1 MSTRRLKE
9 SIGAIKSIQARTHML
24 LHKIAKRSNQSAI
37 ADASLERAW
46 RAAADHDVE
55 IALRYGDLALRR
67 SKIDSAIEA
76 FTRATATKSQ
86 GGIASYKLGFALE
99 RSRNW
104 VAADAAYQEAQSLM
118 PDAGNIAFRR
128 GRCLNESGNLDDASA
143 QYRIAIRGGHR
154 IADAYSA
161 VYAAESTAP
170 LWKRLDTL
178 RAGTKYHLSNAHWLT
193 DRAVLAARM
202 GEHAEAIE
210 YFLASD
216 ALASLNRGHKIDM
229 ARSYQE
235 LGRTSQAAELL
246 SELAA
251 SDEGAA
257 KFLGPGA
264 FFKDRGYWSEAIA
277 LFQWKLRD
285 SVNAGQQAR
294 IEFEIGHAFDRQYLW
309 HEAREWFQR
318 SLVSNGSIAYRHYRL
333 GVVLERLH
341 EYDEAIG
348 PYAAAVQISPSKLH
362 WYYRLGTTA
371 RKAGKPDVALRALQ
385 ASLGTSEQPEVSGRD
400 VKSAQGE
407 VEGPTGEFLQ
417 GLGSAYV
424 ARLDRERHL
433 VRSASVETWQESLA
447 TSRTHDSAA
456 AKQKAL
462 HELAKRKS
470 HISNEEVAEYVRLLE
485 AQGAV
490 DEALD
495 ALQTTRDVQFPDGLD
510 LKKYL
515 KHSDSRRRALFAE
528 YQESLELK
536 HQRVFLES
544 NHGSSLGCHP
554 LALFR
559 EMTVDSRFAGFTYV
573 WAHAPNVQIPD
584 EVMRRSDVIL
594 VTMHS
599 DLYLKYL
606 ATSKYLVN
614 NVSFAPYFVRRSE
627 QVYLNTWHGTPLKAL
642 GRSMQQGLLEYE
654 NLARNFVQATHVSSP
669 NELTDWALFNDH
681 RIARYACASRRITG
695 SPRLDRLICSGE
707 TLWKEVRRQLG
718 VDGEETLVLYAPT
731 WRGGVANHEFDTE
744 RLLADLNAMAAVPG
758 IRLFFRA
765 HRLTEKLL
773 SEIDLPVEIVPSDL
787 DTNDLLAGVDILV
800 TDYSSIGFDFLPT
813 GRPVVFYTPDFQRY
827 TKERGLYLSLDEFPG
842 WTCSSTQELVSL
854 ISRGR
859 ELDALDSETTL
870 ERFSPME
877 DGSASRRTIDFMLE
891 PVFPVRSSRPLLVF
905 HASLIPNGISSAL
918 LALFYAL
925 DPNEVNIV
933 LVVEGHVMRREEGR
947 QKILERLPE
956 YVDLA
961 FRIGE
966 ITATPEELWAIGRD
980 STHDT
985 ITSEPLKKIRGRAWE
1000 RETRRVLGPVVPET
1014 AIEFDGYA
1022 TLWADFM
1029 ANMGGGSTRHL
1040 IWQHNQLV
1048 NEWRT
1053 KYPELAELFSR
1064 YDDFDL
1070 VIPVAEALSDENRV
1084 NLVESGFQS
1093 QTPYAAVPNVL
1104 DYDRIARSAEKK
1116 IDNDL
1121 DAWLD
1126 EIHLHVVTIGRLSPE
1141 KNFRALVDAWPEIVN
1156 RCPLVRLTI
1165 IGTGL
1170 LEAELQGRVDELDIR
1185 DSVFFAGQRANPY
1198 PALKRADL
1206 FVLPSVHEGQ
1216 PVVILEAMS
1225 LGVPIA
1231 AAYTPGTA
1239 ELVEKGYGFMIDCRA
1254 EGLAA
1259 DILSAIRRP
1268 EIASGSFDATQF
1280 RKYAF
1285 EKFCAIAI
1293 EEEGRP
1299 STHGGE

>member
-1 MSTRRLKE
+1 
-9 SIGAIKSIQARTHML
+9 ML
-24 LHKIAKRSNQSAI
+24 LYKIAKRSNQPAT

-67 SKIDSAIEA
+67 GENDSAIEA
-76 FTRATATKSQ
+76 FTRATTAKSPSR
-86 GGIASYKLGFALE
+86 IASYKLGFALE

-104 VAADAAYQEAQSLM
+104 AAADAAYQEAQILM
-118 PDAGNIAFRR
+118 PNAGNIAFRR
-128 GRCLNESGNLDDASA
+128 GRCLNELGKLDDASA
-143 QYRIAIRGGHR
+143 QYRIAIRSGHR

-161 VYAAESTAP
+161 VYSAESMAP

-178 RAGTKYHLSNAHWLT
+178 RAGTEYHLSDARWLA

-202 GEHAEAIE
+202 GEHGEAIE

-216 ALASLNRGHKIDM
+216 PLAPLSRRHKIDM
-229 ARSYQE
+229 ARSYQD
-235 LGRTSQAAELL
+235 LGRTSYAAELL
-246 SELAA
+246 RELAA
-251 SDEGAA
+251 SDDGPA
-257 KFLGPGA
+257 KVLGPGA

-277 LFQWKLRD
+277 LFQWKLKD
-285 SVNAGQQAR
+285 SVSAGQQAR

-309 HEAREWFQR
+309 HEAREWFRR
-318 SLVSNGSIAYRHYRL
+318 SLVTNGSIAYRHYRL

-348 PYAAAVQISPSKLH
+348 PYATAVQMSPNKMH
-362 WYYRLGTTA
+362 WYYRLGSTA
-371 RKAGKPDVALRALQ
+371 RKAGKSDVALRALR
-385 ASLGTSEQPEVSGRD
+385 ASLETTEHLEVSRRD
-400 VKSAQGE
+400 VKSFEDEANGQSE
-407 VEGPTGEFLQ
+407 ESLQ
-417 GLGSAYV
+417 GLGSAYL
-424 ARLDRERHL
+424 ARLDRERQL

-447 TSRTHDSAA
+447 RSRTHDSAA

-462 HELAKRKS
+462 EELAQRKP
-470 HISNEEVAEYVRLLE
+470 HIPNEEVAEYASLLE

-495 ALQTTRDVQFPDGLD
+495 VLQTTRDVQFPDGLD

-515 KHSDSRRRALFAE
+515 KNSGIRRRALFAE
-528 YQESLELK
+528 FQESLEIK
-536 HQRVFLES
+536 HRHVFLES
-544 NHGSSLGCHP
+544 NHGSSIGCHP

-559 EMTVDSRFAGFTYV
+559 EMTSDARFEGFTYV
-573 WAHAPNVQIPD
+573 WAHALNAKIP
-584 EVMRRSDVIL
+584 EEIMRRSDVIL
-594 VTMHS
+594 VAMHS
-599 DLYLKYL
+599 DLYLKCL
-606 ATSKYLVN
+606 ATSRYLIN

-627 QVYLNTWHGTPLKAL
+627 QVYLNTWHGTPLKTL

-654 NLARNFVQATHVSSP
+654 NLARNFAQATHVSSP

-681 RIARYACASRRITG
+681 RIARYASASRRITG
-695 SPRLDRLICSGE
+695 SPRLDRLVCSGE
-707 TLWKEVRRQLG
+707 TLRIEVRCQLG
-718 VDGEETLVLYAPT
+718 VDREETLVLYAPT
-731 WRGGVANHEFDTE
+731 WRGGVSNQEFDIE
-744 RLLADLNAMAAVPG
+744 QLEADLSAMAAVPG
-758 IRLFFRA
+758 IRMFFRA

-800 TDYSSIGFDFLPT
+800 TDYSSIAFDFLPT
-813 GRPVVFYTPDFQRY
+813 GRPVVFYTPDLQRY
-827 TKERGLYLSLDEFPG
+827 AKERGLYLSPGEFPG

-859 ELDALDSETTL
+859 ELEALNSETASQ
-870 ERFSPME
+870 RFSPME

-891 PVFPVRSSRPLLVF
+891 PVFSVRSSRPLLVF
-905 HASLIPNGISSAL
+905 HASLIPNGIASAL

-925 DPNEVNIV
+925 DPTEVNIV

-947 QKILERLPE
+947 QQILDRLPE

-961 FRIGE
+961 FRIGD

-980 STHDT
+980 STHDVT
-985 ITSEPLKKIRGRAWE
+985 TSEPLKEIQGRAWK
-1000 RETRRVLGPVVPET
+1000 RETRRVLGAVVPKT

-1029 ANMGGGSTRHL
+1029 ANVGGSSTRHL

-1070 VIPVAEALSDENRV
+1070 IVPVAEALSDENSAS
-1084 NLVESGFQS
+1084 LVKSGFKS

-1104 DYDRIARSAEKK
+1104 DYDRITSSAEKA
-1116 IDNDL
+1116 IDDDL

-1126 EIHLHVVTIGRLSPE
+1126 ETHLHVVTIGRLSPE
-1141 KNFRALVDAWPEIVN
+1141 KNFRTLVDAWPEIVKN
-1156 RCPLVRLTI
+1156 CPLVRLTV

-1170 LEAELQGRVDELDIR
+1170 LEAELQGRVDELGVR

-1216 PVVILEAMS
+1216 PVVILEAMT
-1225 LGVPIA
+1225 LGIPIA

-1239 ELVEKGYGFMIDCRA
+1239 ELVEKGYGIMIDCRV

-1259 DILSAIRRP
+1259 DIISAIPQP
-1268 EIASGSFDATQF
+1268 EIASGSFDPAQF
-1280 RKYAF
+1280 REHALG
-1285 EKFCAIAI
+1285 KFYDIAI
-1293 EEEGRP
+1293 DDESYP
-1299 STHGGE
+1299 STPLGA